1 MKKMHLLIAAL
12 HASALALTAGASL
25 AQAQD
30 PQEVRAYMEALRAGS
45 AEAMA
50 RFLTLY
56 PSSPLPG
63 SEMGASIAAGI
74 GQPTAAV
81 TDGTGAPADSGGAG
95 SESVDSGVGM
105 GGGQSDTRD
114 HGWRGDDADRSS
126 RIEVQDGIY

>member
-30 PQEVRAYMEALRAGS
+30 PQEVRAYMAALRAGT
-45 AEAMA
+45 ADAMA

-56 PSSPLPG
+56 PNSPLPG

-74 GQPTAAV
+74 DPPTAAL
-81 TDGTGAPADSGGAG
+81 SGGPASPSDQG
-95 SESVDSGVGM
+95 L
-105 GGGQSDTRD
+105 GGGGAAAASGHDWGGGGAVD
-114 HGWRGDDADRSS
+114 HGWRSSDDSRSS
-126 RIEVQDGIY
+126 RVTIDDGIY